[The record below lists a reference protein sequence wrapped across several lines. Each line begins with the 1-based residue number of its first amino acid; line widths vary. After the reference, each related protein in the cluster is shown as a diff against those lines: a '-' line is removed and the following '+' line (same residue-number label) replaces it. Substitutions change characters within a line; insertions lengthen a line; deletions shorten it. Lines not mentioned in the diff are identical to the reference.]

1 MSAMSADGND
11 SELLHRKRK
20 VPDTPIQS
28 WWGAVYGPGVEG
40 CGHSGFPEDE
50 DSPWEVVD
58 HHDEDDPIE
67 SHGLSVAD
75 FCLQVKVI
83 FFWCQT
89 VRSVSIFARVDSPA
103 QPARF
108 HSSGQPR
115 CCVGP

>member
-83 FFWCQT
+83 FF
-89 VRSVSIFARVDSPA
+89 VSNGEIGEYFCPCRQPSTAREIS
-103 QPARF
+103 
-108 HSSGQPR
+108 
-115 CCVGP
+115 

>member
-58 HHDEDDPIE
+58 YHDDGDDPIE
-67 SHGLSVAD
+67 SQW
-75 FCLQVKVI
+75 QVKVN
-83 FFWCQT
+83 FFVLNGEIGEYFCPSRQPST
-89 VRSVSIFARVDSPA
+89 ARKIS
-103 QPARF
+103 
-108 HSSGQPR
+108 
-115 CCVGP
+115 